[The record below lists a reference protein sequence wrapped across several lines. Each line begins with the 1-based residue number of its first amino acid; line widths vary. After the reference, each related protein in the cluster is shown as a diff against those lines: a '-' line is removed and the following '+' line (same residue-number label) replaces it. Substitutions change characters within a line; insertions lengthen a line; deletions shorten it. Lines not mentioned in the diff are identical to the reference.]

1 MRSWSD
7 GSLTSSVTK
16 QLMKKRN
23 VQFVIN
29 MMTVHVL
36 PWNLGNRLKTNS
48 VSGLQVENLLKKNAK
63 SY

>member
-36 PWNLGNRLKTNS
+36 PWNLGNSLKTNS

-63 SY
+63 SD